1 MTVVVGVLNRRGV
14 SIAADSATTL
24 YKENRKSKR
33 VIEQHDMK
41 IVNSGNKMMRLSD
54 VMPVGVMVVNVAY
67 ILNMPWDVIIR
78 WYRKQRGKELFPTV
92 VDIVKDF
99 LDFVPKQDFFFMNSL
114 LTKWNYTTELV
125 FAGYG
130 KEQKYPQLIY
140 VPINGVSKGELNY
153 KLEEMKVVDISD
165 NHPSDIQYFG
175 QTDIT
180 ATLTEDLSKNE
191 DNQNLCEGILNIFI
205 EKRNE
210 LKARGQIDDS
220 KLSIPDCFGAV
231 ESAFNARHRN
241 MRQKWYDAV
250 KNYSLQEMASL
261 AETLIKATELHRSI
275 MFQPES
281 VGGLVD
287 LAVITREDGF
297 QWLNRKSWYEPSKGG
312 QYGKF
317 GI

>member
-14 SIAADSATTL
+14 SIAADSATTI
-24 YKENRKSKR
+24 YKDNQKSNR
-33 VIEQHDMK
+33 VIEQEIK
-41 IVNSGNKMMRLSD
+41 IVNSGNKMLRLSD
-54 VMPVGVMVVNVAY
+54 VMPVGVMIVNVAH

-92 VDIVKDF
+92 MDIVKDF
-99 LDFVPKQDFFFMNSL
+99 LDFVPQQGFFFMNSL
-114 LTKWNYTTELV
+114 LTKWEYQTELV

-140 VPINGVSKGELNY
+140 VPINGVSEGRLNY
-153 KLEEMKVVDISD
+153 KSEEMKIIDITD
-165 NHPSDIQYFG
+165 EHPSDIQYFG
-175 QTDIT
+175 QIDIT
-180 ATLTEDLSKNE
+180 ATLTEDLTKNE

-205 EKRNE
+205 EKIKE
-210 LKARGQIDDS
+210 LEERGLIDDS
-220 KLSIPDCFGAV
+220 KLTIPDCYGAI
-231 ESAFNARHRN
+231 ESAFNVRHRA

-250 KNYSLQEMASL
+250 KNYSLLEMASL
-261 AETLIKATELHRSI
+261 AETLVKATELHRSI
-275 MFQPES
+275 TSQKET

>member
-14 SIAADSATTL
+14 SIAADSATTI
-24 YKENRKSKR
+24 YIDNRKSNR
-33 VIEQHDMK
+33 VIEQHDVK
-41 IVNSGNKMMRLSD
+41 IVNSGNKMLRLSD
-54 VMPVGVMVVNVAY
+54 VMPVGGMVVNVAH

-78 WYRKQRGKELFPTV
+78 WYRKQRGKELFSTV
-92 VDIVKDF
+92 EDIVKDF
-99 LDFVPKQDFFFMNSL
+99 LNFLPKQDFFFVNSL
-114 LTKWNYTTELV
+114 MTKWNYTTELV
-125 FAGYG
+125 FTGYG

-140 VPINGVSKGELNY
+140 VPINGVSEGRLNY
-153 KLEEMKVVDISD
+153 KPEKMKIINITDD
-165 NHPSDIQYFG
+165 HPSDIQYFG

-191 DNQNLCEGILNIFI
+191 DNQNLCEGILNVFI
-205 EKRNE
+205 DKRKE
-210 LKARGQIDDS
+210 LKERGLIDDS
-220 KLSIPDCFGAV
+220 ELSIPDCYGAI
-231 ESAFNARHRN
+231 ESAFNVRHRA

-261 AETLIKATELHRSI
+261 AETLVKATELHRSI
-275 MFQPES
+275 TSQKET
-281 VGGLVD
+281 VGGLID

-297 QWLNRKSWYEPSKGG
+297 QWLNRKSWYEPSRGG

>member
-1 MTVVVGVLNRRGV
+1 MTVVVGVLNKRGV
-14 SIAADSATTL
+14 SIAADSATT
-24 YKENRKSKR
+24 YVGFQKAKRTKEPQE
-33 VIEQHDMK
+33 IK
-41 IVNSGNKMMRLSD
+41 IVNSGNKMLRLSD
-54 VMPVGVMVVNVAY
+54 VMPVGVMIVNVAH

-78 WYRKQRGKELFPTV
+78 WYRKQRGKEQFSTV
-92 VDIVKDF
+92 EDIVKDF
-99 LDFVPKQDFFFMNSL
+99 LDFVPKQDFFFINSL
-114 LTKWNYTTELV
+114 LTEWKYKTELV

-140 VPINGVSKGELNY
+140 VPINGVSEGGLNY
-153 KLEEMKVVDISD
+153 KSEEMKIINITDE
-165 NHPSDIQYFG
+165 HPSDIQYFG

-180 ATLTEDLSKNE
+180 ATLTEDLIEND

-205 EKRNE
+205 DKREE
-210 LKARGQIDDS
+210 LKMLGLVDDS
-220 KLSIPDCFGAV
+220 ELSIPDCYGAI
-231 ESAFNARHRN
+231 ESAFNIRHRQ
-241 MRQKWYDAV
+241 MRQKWYEAV

-275 MFQPES
+275 TNQLES

-287 LAVITREDGF
+287 LAIITREDGF